1 MLLHCLARVDLKIL
15 VQDYVTEFIDD
26 QPARKVWQ
34 TAPGVGGGCD
44 GEEGGWRGGWGDG
57 GGGGSNNCPPVGKI
71 RSA

>member
-34 TAPGVGGGCD
+34 TAPGVGGGWVT
-44 GEEGGWRGGWGDG
+44 GRRVG
-57 GGGGSNNCPPVGKI
+57 GGEVGVGGGE
-71 RSA
+71 